1 LNDLRYNGR
10 VELLKGSTTKH
21 KHIMKN
27 IIITL
32 AAILGITAVA
42 AFLLS
47 FRAPV
52 NVDSLIGYAS
62 IFALVGVAGLD
73 YRINWKRLFSR
84 S

>member
-1 LNDLRYNGR
+1 MRYNGR
-10 VELLKGSTTKH
+10 VELLKSSATKH

-32 AAILGITAVA
+32 AAILGVTAAA

-47 FRAPV
+47 FRSPV

-62 IFALVGVAGLD
+62 VFALVGVAGLD